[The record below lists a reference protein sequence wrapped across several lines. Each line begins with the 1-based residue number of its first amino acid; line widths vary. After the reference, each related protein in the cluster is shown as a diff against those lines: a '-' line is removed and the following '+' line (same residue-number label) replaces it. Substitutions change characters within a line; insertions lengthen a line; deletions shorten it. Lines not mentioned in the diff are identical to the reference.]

1 MTDEDGY
8 VYYAGD
14 PDDLRPADWTVT
26 AALFCREEAI
36 SVVQKTLT
44 ADADGEAL
52 SLLLSL
58 WFEGEGEEELPP
70 GSAEKTL
77 RVKLQSTEFPGI
89 VYCFSFAKYAS
100 GDAYCYELLS
110 GRTVKLPA
118 ALTALIVGENG

>member
-1 MTDEDGY
+1 MLL
-8 VYYAGD
+8 VYL
-14 PDDLRPADWTVT
+14 PNTLRINPQIPRT
-26 AALFCREEAI
+26 E
-36 SVVQKTLT
+36 
-44 ADADGEAL
+44 
-52 SLLLSL
+52 
-58 WFEGEGEEELPP
+58 EGEGEEELPP

-118 ALTALIVGENG
+118 ALTVLIVGENG